1 MKLLIIE
8 DDKEKLEAVT
18 SFIDKLSLD
27 IVIFPAPNYKEG
39 KKKLREKFDFLILD
53 MTLPLKNDAQ
63 EGKLATA
70 GIDLLEVMKH
80 RNIETPCVVLTQ
92 YDTFGKHKDKVSLDD
107 LINKIDLEYSDIVD
121 DVLFYDSSDGQ
132 WEEGLENVLRK
143 YSC

>member
-1 MKLLIIE
+1 MKLLVIE
-8 DDKEKLEAVT
+8 DDKEKLEAVR
-18 SFIDKLSLD
+18 SFIAKLSLGID
-27 IVIFPAPNYKEG
+27 ISHAPNYKKG

-53 MTLPLKNDAQ
+53 MTLPLKDDSQ

-70 GIDLLEVMKH
+70 GIDLLEIMKH

-121 DVLFYDSSDGQ
+121 GVLFYDSSDGQ
-132 WEEGLENVLRK
+132 WEEGLEVMLRK